1 LITKWQGA
9 GKKVLISVG
18 GQNGVWDYIFV
29 ADQNEVN
36 FIKAVVDVIA
46 KYNLDGI
53 DLDIEDYKT
62 PPAKVI

>member
-1 LITKWQGA
+1 M
-9 GKKVLISVG
+9 ISVG